1 MDKNNIDVGFVSDIR
16 QTAVECEHLKRKIKG
31 MFKDDVHCS
40 TSEVVD
46 PGTTNGKVDGQL
58 VIVRQLWKKCV
69 TNVWTDRAKLGGLMI
84 LYLKTANQKTLAIG
98 NTYWPT
104 KPCPVKALHSE
115 TRCGTSI
122 RNGSP
127 I

>member
-46 PGTTNGKVDGQL
+46 PGTTNGKVGGQL
-58 VIVRQLWKKCV
+58 VIVRQLWKNCV
-69 TNVWTDRAKLGGLMI
+69 TNVWTDRAKLG
-84 LYLKTANQKTLAIG
+84 
-98 NTYWPT
+98 
-104 KPCPVKALHSE
+104 V
-115 TRCGTSI
+115 
-122 RNGSP
+122 
-127 I
+127 